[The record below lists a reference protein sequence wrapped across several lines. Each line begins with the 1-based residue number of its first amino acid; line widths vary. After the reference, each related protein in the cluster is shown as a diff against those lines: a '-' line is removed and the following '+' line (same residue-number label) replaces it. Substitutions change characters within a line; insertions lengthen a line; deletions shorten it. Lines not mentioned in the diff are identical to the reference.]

1 MVDIANIFDRM
12 ARGKTIMQKRYP
24 LFAIALLGVCQK
36 IAADETIADCVMATE
51 AFNQMQEASLHSLG
65 LETPSE
71 PLIVKVAD
79 DVRERTAGY
88 QHICPAT
95 IERTMILFKFDRDM
109 QTSFH
114 MHNCHAPLDIAFIDA
129 DGVVIDIKRMEPY
142 VNSMLFIR
150 QPRYQSRAPFRYAL
164 ETAAGRLQRLGIKVG
179 VRLAL
184 P

>member
-1 MVDIANIFDRM
+1 
-12 ARGKTIMQKRYP
+12 MQKRYP
-24 LFAIALLGVCQK
+24 LFAIALLAICQN
-36 IAADETIADCVMATE
+36 IAAEVTIADCVTATE
-51 AFNQMQEASLHSLG
+51 AFNQMEEASLYILDMD
-65 LETPSE
+65 TPSK

-95 IERTMILFKFDRDM
+95 IERTMILLKFDRD
-109 QTSFH
+109 TRTPFH

-129 DGVVIDIKRMEPY
+129 DGVVVDVRRMEPY
-142 VNSMLFIR
+142 VDSMLFVR
-150 QPRYQSRAPFRYAL
+150 QPLYQSRAPFRYAL
-164 ETAAGRLQRLGIKVG
+164 ETAAGRLQRLGIQVG